1 MKKEDIN
8 MLKLKKKLIYIKK
21 NEIKSILLKSF
32 VQNNKI
38 PPVYKSF
45 AAFKLLKRKI
55 NNYKFKHIC
64 LVNNKSTSVYNVTF
78 TSKFHIK
85 NLMIQNKAQNLKLNS
100 W

>member
-8 MLKLKKKLIYIKK
+8 ILKLKKKLIYKKK
-21 NEIKSILLKSF
+21 NEIKSNILKSLT
-32 VQNNKI
+32 QNNKI

-45 AAFKLLKRKI
+45 AAHKLSKRKI
-55 NNYKFKHIC
+55 TSYKFKHIC
-64 LVNNKSTSVYNVTF
+64 LVNNRSTSVYNLTF

-85 NLMIQNKAQNLKLNS
+85 NLMIQNKAQNLRINS